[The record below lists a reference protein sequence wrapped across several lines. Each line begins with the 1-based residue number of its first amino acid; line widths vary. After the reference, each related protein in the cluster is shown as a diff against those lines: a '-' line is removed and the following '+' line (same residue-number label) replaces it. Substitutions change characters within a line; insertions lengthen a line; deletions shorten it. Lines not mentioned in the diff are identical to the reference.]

1 MMAFRK
7 LDKRRVL
14 LLFSIMLIVVS
25 GYGMILPVLPYYA
38 QGLGATPT
46 HLGFLIASYPLMQFI
61 FSPVWGIVSDQVG
74 RRPVILSG
82 LLGFALA
89 FGVMGVGKSLWVLF
103 LARILGGILSSATIP
118 SAYAYMADITDL
130 STRGRGMS
138 WMSASAMVG
147 IFLGPAIGGLLGDIQ
162 LNLPFFAAAALALA
176 FAGVSYLL
184 LPESIR
190 TPARYSSPSGERR
203 RLPKIPFF
211 QLDHLFF
218 TQVGLI
224 LLLTFLIA
232 FASGNL
238 EGTLGLMV
246 EASLGYGAKETG
258 LIFTVAGL
266 VMMIM
271 QGFVSGGLID
281 RFGEAPLITAGLA
294 ASVIGYFLL
303 PLARHLSD
311 LLWIMAA
318 MSVFTAGM
326 RPAITTRLSKSVT
339 ESEQGSILGE
349 NTRYMSL
356 GRIVGP
362 ITGGSLFT
370 AFGYQSPYLLAAF
383 IFLIALL
390 YTLVIV
396 NRREKFAQT
405 ELN

>member
-1 MMAFRK
+1 MMAFRQ
-7 LDKRRVL
+7 LDKRRVI

-61 FSPVWGIVSDQVG
+61 FSPVWGVVSDQVG

-82 LLGFALA
+82 LLGFAFA
-89 FGVMGVGKSLWVLF
+89 FGIMGVGKSLWVLF

-130 STRGRGMS
+130 GTRGRGMS

-147 IFLGPAIGGLLGDIQ
+147 IFLGPAIGGFLGDIQ
-162 LNLPFFAAAALALA
+162 LNYPFFAAAALALA
-176 FAGVSYLL
+176 FAGVSFLL

-190 TPARYSSPSGERR
+190 TPARYSSPSGEHRPA
-203 RLPKIPFF
+203 LKNPFF
-211 QLDHLFF
+211 RLDHLF

-224 LLLTFLIA
+224 LLLTFLVA

-266 VMMIM
+266 VLMIM
-271 QGFVSGGLID
+271 QGFVAGGLID
-281 RFGEAPLITAGLA
+281 RFGETPLITAGLA

-303 PLARHLSD
+303 PHARHLSD
-311 LLWIMAA
+311 LLWIMGA

-326 RPAITTRLSKSVT
+326 RPAITTWLSKSVT

-356 GRIVGP
+356 GRVVGP

-370 AFGYQSPYLLAAF
+370 AFGYQSPYLLAAS

-390 YTLVIV
+390 YTLVIA
-396 NRREKFAQT
+396 NRREKFAQS